1 MTAIDAETPAGEVAG
16 PAVLRKVTLRL
27 IPFLF
32 LLYVI
37 NLIDRSNIAIAKL
50 QMVDGEHPVL
60 SGEAYALGAGL
71 FYVGYLLFEVP
82 SNIILVRVGA
92 RAWMARIVVT
102 WGIISAA
109 MMFATGPV
117 SFGILRILLGFAEAG
132 FFPGIIFY
140 MSQWFPERVRAR
152 AVAIFMTGGVVAPML
167 GNPLSGLIQTHLDG
181 SAGLWGWQ
189 WVFLLEGIPAV
200 ILGIATLRFL
210 KDRPEDA
217 KWLTPAERDWLNDEL
232 AREKLA
238 VAAHRSH
245 TLLAAFLE
253 PRIWLLIAIYF
264 SIAVGDNVYT
274 LYAPTF
280 LKGQLSTW
288 TAAEIGF
295 LAAVPNAIA
304 LAAMVL
310 FSRHSDKTGERR
322 WHMAAG
328 AFTAAL
334 GWLTI
339 AFAPSIPVFFLGMV
353 VTLVGM
359 KCLLPIF
366 WTLPA
371 SFLGGTAAAGGIAL
385 INSVGNLG
393 GLFGPVIVGR
403 LKAVDASFTS
413 GLLLMAII
421 MFAGAAL
428 SLVVRTRSAAPRS
441 E

>member
-1 MTAIDAETPAGEVAG
+1 MTATDSDGPAEEVSG

-102 WGIISAA
+102 WGLISAA

-117 SFGILRILLGFAEAG
+117 SFGVLRILLGVAEAG

-167 GNPLSGLIQTHLDG
+167 GNPISGLIQTHLDG

-200 ILGIATLRFL
+200 ILGFATLRFL

-217 KWLTPAERDWLNDEL
+217 EWLTAAERNWLNDEL

-304 LAAMVL
+304 LAAMIL

-322 WHMAAG
+322 CHMAAG
-328 AFTAAL
+328 AFTAGL

-339 AFAPSIPVFFLGMV
+339 AFAPSLPVFFMGMV

-403 LKAVDASFTS
+403 LKALDETFTS
-413 GLLLMAII
+413 GLLFMAVI
-421 MFAGAAL
+421 MFTGSAL
-428 SLVVRTRSAAPRS
+428 SLIVRTRSAATRS